1 MVEGPCLSLSTDN
14 APVTVQGVV
23 KKSRAHLPSPCWV
36 RGQLAA
42 VALLLHATAAF
53 SDTYRFG
60 AAEIEWT
67 GAEVIFRN
75 DLTPS
80 PGVPGGYPNDFH
92 RDMTNGFTV
101 RVVIMQG
108 NGLAPD
114 IMMVIPPAGYI
125 AVPESVTVEE
135 HEEGVIVIAL
145 EGLS

>member
-1 MVEGPCLSLSTDN
+1 MVEGLLPALSTDN

-23 KKSRAHLPSPCWV
+23 KKSRARFPSLLT
-36 RGQLAA
+36 RAGLAA
-42 VALLLHATAAF
+42 VALFLPATAAF
-53 SDTYRFG
+53 PDTYRFG

-80 PGVPGGYPNDFH
+80 AGYPADFH

-108 NGLAPD
+108 SGLAPD

-135 HEEGVIVIAL
+135 HQEGVIVIAL

>member
-1 MVEGPCLSLSTDN
+1 MNPRVFSSLS
-14 APVTVQGVV
+14 A
-23 KKSRAHLPSPCWV
+23 RA
-36 RGQLAA
+36 LAA
-42 VALLLHATAAF
+42 VALFLPATAAF
-53 SDTYRFG
+53 SETYRFG

-80 PGVPGGYPNDFH
+80 AGFPADFH

-101 RVVIMQG
+101 RVVILQG
-108 NGLAPD
+108 GGLAPD
-114 IMMVIPPAGYI
+114 TMMVIPPAGYI

-135 HEEGVIVIAL
+135 HQEGVIVIAL